1 MALRAINLKPET
13 HSAFLEAKGI
23 HFSYHDRGVLTGV
36 DVELGV
42 GDLVGLLG
50 PNGSGKTTLLRALS
64 GFLQPQRG
72 RVRLNDQDLNTLNRE
87 QIARHIAIV
96 PQELHV
102 PFAFSVWEMVM
113 MGRTSYISRFHGE
126 TEQDRQV
133 VEEKLELTNTLQFA
147 DRVFNELSGGE
158 QQRVIVAM
166 ALAQEP
172 DILLLDEP
180 TVHLDIQAQL
190 EVLELVKK
198 LNRQTGL
205 IVMAAMHDLNLA
217 ALYFDRIILLFSG
230 GIAAQGTPRE
240 VLQEGHI
247 QHVFKTDVKVRS
259 HPMARTPLVIIL
271 PYSPYYRP
279 PALRG
284 LHSISAPCNSYYE
297 ELQID
302 SVYETDVTQK
312 SSSVRAGE
320 PVWTR
325 TYSQIRREGDKL

>member
-1 MALRAINLKPET
+1 MALIANNLKPEIRL
-13 HSAFLEAKGI
+13 AFLEAKGI
-23 HFSYHDRGVLTGV
+23 HFSYLDRAVLTGI
-36 DVELGV
+36 DVKLGA
-42 GDLVGLLG
+42 GDLVGLIG
-50 PNGSGKTTLLRALS
+50 PNGSGKTTLLRTLS
-64 GFLQPQRG
+64 GFLQPRRG
-72 RVRLNDQDLNTLNRE
+72 WVRLNDRDLNTLNRE
-87 QIARHIAIV
+87 QIAHHIAIV
-96 PQELHV
+96 PQELHMS
-102 PFAFSVWEMVM
+102 FAFSVWEMVM
-113 MGRTSYISRFHGE
+113 MGRTSYVSRFRGE

-133 VEEKLELTNTLQFA
+133 VEEKLQLTNTLQFA

-158 QQRVIVAM
+158 QQRVILAM

-217 ALYFDRIILLFSG
+217 ALYFDRIILLYSG

-259 HPMARTPLVIIL
+259 HPMASAPLVIIL
-271 PYSPYYRP
+271 PYSPYYQP
-279 PALRG
+279 PSLMG
-284 LHSISAPCNSYYE
+284 QHSISVLCNSYFDE
-297 ELQID
+297 SQID
-302 SVYETDVTQK
+302 SVNVTDVSQK
-312 SSSVRAGE
+312 SSPGAGE

-325 TYSQIRREGDKL
+325 TFSQIRQRGGK